1 MIATGPKSAGITP
14 VTRLTIG
21 RMPSYEPVDLSAAC
35 NAGVEVLGDEPGN
48 VPLGKVDLRGLPFLI
63 GPEPPSAEQCFLLPG
78 VPTSVGIGRLAR
90 RVIVAHRLLEPGAP
104 AGHAVG
110 QIVAEYAFHLA
121 GGEVV
126 VARIRERF
134 EIQVVP
140 PGWGRLPF
148 LAVTD
153 TSDHNLPRFE
163 GSWGEAG
170 ARLAE
175 HAMGW
180 PTGYYL
186 WCWENPHPDRPV
198 ERIEFIPRGGRF
210 VVAGITTSDVDE
222 HPFVR
227 APARP
232 VRLVPKDEARRR
244 CQGRGRFLVADL
256 AEPLPVEPQSLDGIT
271 SSLAL
276 HYVRDWSVPPSSTH
290 DSGHREGRPPRA

>member
-1 MIATGPKSAGITP
+1 
-14 VTRLTIG
+14 
-21 RMPSYEPVDLSAAC
+21 MPSYEPVDLSAAC
-35 NAGVEVLGDEPGN
+35 NAGLEVLGNEPGD
-48 VPLGKVDLRGLPFLI
+48 VPLGRVDLRGLPFLI
-63 GPEPPSAEQCFLLPG
+63 GPEPPSAERCFVLPST
-78 VPTSVGIGRLAR
+78 PTSVRIGRVAR
-90 RVIVAHRLLEPGAP
+90 RVIIAHRLLEPGAP

-110 QIVAEYAFHLA
+110 QSVAEYAFHLS

-140 PGWGRLPF
+140 PVWGRLPF

-186 WCWENPHPDRPV
+186 WCWENPYPERPV
-198 ERIEFIPRGGRF
+198 EQLEFIPRGGPF
-210 VVAGITTSDVDE
+210 VVAGITTSNLDE
-222 HPFVR
+222 YPFVR

-232 VRLVPKDEARRR
+232 VRLVPKDERE
-244 CQGRGRFLVADL
+244 GVLNVEVDRGVATYPQ
-256 AEPLPVEPQSLDGIT
+256 PLPGEDDRAGWGATEGT
-271 SSLAL
+271 SAYTSIAAL
-276 HYVRDWSVPPSSTH
+276 PSATVTVRQG
-290 DSGHREGRPPRA
+290 DSELGQV